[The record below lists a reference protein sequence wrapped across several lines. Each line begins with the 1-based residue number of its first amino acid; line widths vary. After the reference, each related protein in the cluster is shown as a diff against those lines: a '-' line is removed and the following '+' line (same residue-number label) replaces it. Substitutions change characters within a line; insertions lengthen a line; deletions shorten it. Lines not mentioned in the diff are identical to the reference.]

1 MTWALVTCKLDDEP
15 TFYKTGTGLEA
26 VKITSFLLNPFG
38 AAVTYEFE
46 EPVINAFIEYQ
57 SMFGYTDRL
66 IYAVMKDGNQIP
78 LHTDSVGTQLTAET
92 PIVLSEVD
100 HILLGSGEKLVM
112 PE

>member
-1 MTWALVTCKLDDEP
+1 MTWALVTWKLDDEP
-15 TFYKTGTGLEA
+15 TFYKTGTGLAA
-26 VKITSFLLNPFG
+26 VMITSFLLNPFG

-66 IYAVMKDGNQIP
+66 ICAVMKDGSQIP
-78 LHTDSVGTQLTAET
+78 LHTDSVGTQLTAES

-100 HILLGSGEKLVM
+100 HILLGSGEQLFM
-112 PE
+112 P